1 MLVQRLGPAYPGCS
15 AAPRQRGVRDRRFM
29 VDCGMRAR
37 RRTRRHRGFALAV
50 LTVTLATILLGAC
63 DTMPILRGAGSER
76 RQNIGVGL
84 PF

>member
-1 MLVQRLGPAYPGCS
+1 
-15 AAPRQRGVRDRRFM
+15 M
-29 VDCGMRAR
+29 VDCVMRPPR
-37 RRTRRHRGFALAV
+37 RSGLHRGFALSV
-50 LTVTLATILLGAC
+50 LTLTLATILLGAC